1 MSFKF
6 CPKILGERGQAAFP
20 VSNCVLSNFTSW
32 MTAARVVFALVV
44 SSYFNFNSRLVLA
57 SDVQIISTGARAH
70 STVVCGCS
78 AQAYVI
84 CGFGGLIWVLPL
96 RKTLVLMCAYSQ

>member
-32 MTAARVVFALVV
+32 MTAA
-44 SSYFNFNSRLVLA
+44 
-57 SDVQIISTGARAH
+57 Q
-70 STVVCGCS
+70 GCLCS
-78 AQAYVI
+78 L
-84 CGFGGLIWVLPL
+84 GLLLLQLQLTP
-96 RKTLVLMCAYSQ
+96 CFSF